1 MYDTIDR
8 HAGNIYGITHYTQN
22 VAYFVKKYIDFCK
35 YIINYRP
42 ICMVKDIIWIISL
55 SWTIDIIPYNQVYGD
70 YFDISRILSGT
81 EKFDFKHTQ
90 HITHEL
96 AFEILEYIFRFR
108 YEGFTYNKNKQQL
121 EFERNEI
128 AVMHNNRILT
138 WKRYT
143 RSNSQMSRCYTN
155 WIHSEQKSKH
165 MDWTQRSINIRHGEF
180 VAKMEYYFKNHLPV
194 SV

>member
-42 ICMVKDIIWIISL
+42 ICMVKDIIHIISL

-81 EKFDFKHTQ
+81 EKFDFKFLNIFFDLDMKDLHT
-90 HITHEL
+90 IKINNNL
-96 AFEILEYIFRFR
+96 SLS
-108 YEGFTYNKNKQQL
+108 
-121 EFERNEI
+121 
-128 AVMHNNRILT
+128 VMKL
-138 WKRYT
+138 
-143 RSNSQMSRCYTN
+143 
-155 WIHSEQKSKH
+155 
-165 MDWTQRSINIRHGEF
+165 
-180 VAKMEYYFKNHLPV
+180 L
-194 SV
+194 